1 MKYSVNLEAPFAF
14 SARWYW
20 IGAGFILLAVLVT
33 AAVYYIFR
41 HLSRTDSARMK
52 WHRLAHNREKYLKRI
67 DEIEAAYKKGSLDT
81 RAVAQRMSKE
91 VRSFVDAVTGW
102 RTDTMV
108 YNELVRLNRPELA
121 ELVRSYY
128 EPEFAF
134 YSEADAKHAIER
146 GKELIRKWA

>member
-20 IGAGFILLAVLVT
+20 IGAGFLLLAVLVT

-67 DEIEAAYKKGSLDT
+67 DEIEAAKLKPDEEDRLLDK
-81 RAVAQRMSKE
+81 RAKLQNSEKIAQLAN
-91 VRSFVDAVTGW
+91 AVTTLLYRNDKGTAA
-102 RTDTMV
+102 TDKLKRAMKALDALTPENEKKLQNCLDQLGV
-108 YNELVRLNRPELA
+108 LTYN
-121 ELVRSYY
+121 
-128 EPEFAF
+128 
-134 YSEADAKHAIER
+134 
-146 GKELIRKWA
+146 